1 MNSLEFANKMIDFID
16 KSPCSYFAIENMA
29 NILLKEGFEEID
41 LKKDFKL
48 KAGSKAFIKNNDSAL
63 IAFTIGSEDIEEKGF
78 KIIGS
83 HSDSPGFRIK
93 SNPMMKSSGT
103 LKLNT
108 EVYGGPI
115 LSTWFDRPLSIAGRV
130 VVKGKD
136 LFEPEVKLLNI
147 DRDLLIIP
155 NLAIHMNREV
165 NKGFELN
172 PQVHTLPIIGL
183 DTNKELDKEILNK
196 LIAEELKISVDD
208 LLDYDLYLYDRA
220 KGSILG
226 INNDLISVGRLD
238 NLAMAYT
245 SIKALI
251 DTEASGVNIMVCT
264 DNEEVGSRSI
274 QGADSPMIDNTLERI
289 SLALGKSR
297 EDYLRAIESSYMVS
311 SDMAHA
317 IHPNFEDKADPT
329 NKPVLGGGPVI
340 KYAANKAYTSD
351 AYSASIFKEL
361 CKQADVACQTFH
373 NRSDIKGGSTIGP
386 ITASQ
391 LNIRSVDIGGPML
404 SMHSIKE
411 LCQVEDSYAMYK
423 VFKELYK

>member
-130 VVKGKD
+130 VVKRKD

-404 SMHSIKE
+404 SMHSIRE

>member
-41 LKKDFKL
+41 LKKNFKL